1 MAGQVDII
9 ISKQA
14 MAEIETATA
23 KLETLRLK
31 VLEVNKAGAKT
42 TGVSNND
49 NIVKEIQKTNQ
60 LIASQKNLIS
70 AKKKTTAAIKGTA
83 QALAN
88 EINQLKKEQN
98 TLTTSNKSWLQY
110 EMRIMKVQSKLK
122 SLTATQSQVSIA
134 TRKSSNANKGFS
146 GSLGGIGKVL
156 KGGGILFALM
166 KLKDLAVSLVKNVF
180 SLAKQFDSLRFALER
195 TSSTLLEAKMNTAFM
210 LKLST
215 DLGLSLIAT
224 TTRFIKFAAA
234 ARNSGLAM
242 KDVQKIFGTMAK
254 AGAVLGLRT
263 DELSGVFLALEQMLS
278 KGKVTTEEL
287 RRQLGE
293 RLPGAF
299 GIMAA
304 SLGVTLPKLDEMLKK
319 GELLSAEVL
328 PGFADAVEQ
337 AFGLE
342 SVDKVETLVASQ
354 NRLTTAWQN
363 FVKNITGE
371 ESTIKRVFKTVLDS
385 ITDVI
390 NVIDSYVNSS
400 EFFNQEFMAFG
411 FDTETDIIKKIAKKK
426 LEATKKEGEKLEDLK
441 LAASKALKAKEDS
454 LNDAA
459 AEETLRKAVA
469 AVLKY
474 NKELGKIEQ
483 QEAEKRFNES
493 FVEYQ
498 EKKKE
503 VEALELKLNNL
514 NATPSEGMPIISK
527 VGKGIATAVGGMA
540 AGALAEKVL
549 PKSDRE
555 DKIAVAR
562 KKLADQT
569 KLLNKAEGKLNADR
583 LLAETSKSAVLDPKS
598 IGDTKKTLA
607 EISDLTNRR
616 MVAQLLKEVEFNKE
630 KITITKSG
638 SEEMIELIQSNV
650 QKEITIEGLLA
661 DDKIT
666 LAKKVADKKIEES
679 NRVLKGKPEL
689 AQRLI
694 DIEKERTDKVFIIEQ
709 NSKKRVHAIT
719 KSYFSIL
726 EKETKKHYNFKVLEV
741 NGAAAKEIISLRE
754 VYLKDLETTED
765 KKALNKKY
773 LSDKNELEV
782 IAFNKVIDLRIEEER
797 ALAGLTKENNIY
809 TQGLQARIDVLEST
823 KKVPKVEGDDDTS
836 EIDKKKEEYRSLL
849 GYAKDYADALSGI
862 ASGIFDGKIAD
873 IDAEIEATR
882 LKYDEMYLLAEGDAK
897 QTKLL
902 RIQEAED
909 LEKLEKKKR
918 KLQRQKAIFEKA
930 NAIIQIVLNTAI
942 AASRVTAET
951 GLLGI
956 PLLPIIYGLGALQ
969 TAAVLAQPLPKFAKG
984 GIMGHD
990 GLAVV
995 GDGGKQEVIRT
1006 PDGKL
1011 SLTPNTDTVVNLQKG
1026 TEIFSSVD
1034 KFNQQN
1040 PNEMSSML
1048 HSASLLASI
1057 SLNQKNINGM
1067 MSGKQQL
1074 DERLLDAMLLNTKAV
1089 KKSQSN
1095 TYVKTQNIDIAHELW
1110 KSNLLN

>member
-49 NIVKEIQKTNQ
+49 DIVREIQKTNQ
-60 LIASQKNLIS
+60 LIAAQKNLIS
-70 AKKKTTAAIKGTA
+70 SKKKTTAAIKGTA

-110 EMRIMKVQSKLK
+110 EMRIMKVQAKLK
-122 SLTATQSQVSIA
+122 SLTTTQSQVSMA
-134 TRKSSNANKGFS
+134 TRKSASATKGFGS
-146 GSLGGIGKVL
+146 SLGSVGKL
-156 KGGGILFALM
+156 LTGGGILFALN
-166 KLKDLAVSLVKNVF
+166 KLKDLAIALVKNIF
-180 SLAKQFDSLRFALER
+180 NLAKQFDSLRFALER

-385 ITDVI
+385 ITEVIDVI
-390 NVIDSYVNSS
+390 NQFVNS
-400 EFFNQEFMAFG
+400 EIYNNQEFMAFG

-426 LEATKKEGEKLEDLK
+426 LEETKKEGEKLEDLK
-441 LAASKALKAKEDS
+441 LAASKALKAKEQS

-459 AEETLRKAVA
+459 AEEALRLAVA

-474 NKELGKIEQ
+474 NKELGKIERE
-483 QEAEKRFNES
+483 EAEKRFNDS

-498 EKKKE
+498 EQKEE
-503 VEALELKLNNL
+503 VEALQLQLNNL
-514 NATPSEGMPIISK
+514 KATENDSTPFLSK
-527 VGKGIATAVGGMA
+527 VGKGLATAVGGMA
-540 AGALAEKVL
+540 GGALAEDLL
-549 PKSDRE
+549 PKSNRDE
-555 DKIAVAR
+555 EIDKVR
-562 KKLADQT
+562 KKLTKQT
-569 KLLNKAEGKLNADR
+569 QELNRVEGQLNADR
-583 LLAETSKSAVLDPKS
+583 LLAEKSKSTVLDPKS
-598 IGDTKKTLA
+598 SGDTKKTLA
-607 EISDLTNRR
+607 KISDLKNKAL
-616 MVAQLLKEVEFNKE
+616 VAQLLKEVEFNKE

-638 SEEMIELIQSNV
+638 TEEMIELIQSNV

-679 NRVLKGKPEL
+679 KRVLKGKPEL

-709 NSKKRVHAIT
+709 NSQKRVHAIT

-726 EKETKKHYNFKVLEV
+726 ERETKKHYNFKVLEV

-773 LSDKNELEV
+773 LLDKNKIEV

-797 ALAGLTKENNIY
+797 ALAGLTKENNKY
-809 TQGLQARIDVLEST
+809 TQGLEARINVLKGQ
-823 KKVPKVEGDDDTS
+823 KKVDKVPGGDGGG
-836 EIDKKKEEYRSLL
+836 EIDKEQEKFQTLL
-849 GYAKDYADALSGI
+849 GYASDYANAITDI
-862 ASGIFDGKIAD
+862 ASGIYDGKIAD
-873 IDAEIEATR
+873 IDREIEATR
-882 LKYDEMYLLAEGDAK
+882 LKYDEMFILAEGDAK
-897 QTKLL
+897 QTRLL
-902 RIQEAED
+902 KIQEAED
-909 LEKLEKKKR
+909 IAKLEKKKR
-918 KLQRQKAIFEKA
+918 KLQRQKAVFEKA
-930 NAIIQIVLNTAI
+930 NALIQIAINTAV
-942 AASRVTAET
+942 AVSRAPADGPL
-951 GLLGI
+951 GLALV
-956 PLLPIIYGLGALQ
+956 PIIVGLGALQ
-969 TAAVLAQPLPKFAKG
+969 TAAVLAQPLPKFAQG
-984 GIMGHD
+984 GVMSHD